1 MIITLSSM
9 IGVPKIYI
17 RTEQELPDKHRS
29 LPKPC
34 GKHSIPC
41 GFPRSAKPFFDA
53 DLLLVPSVVTLAEA
67 AEHPLEYFSHD
78 PEHGDYHYY
87 FHAAMYLFNP
97 IFIEICNY
105 TIK

>member
-1 MIITLSSM
+1 M

-29 LPKPC
+29 LPKPAENAR
-34 GKHSIPC
+34 
-41 GFPRSAKPFFDA
+41 FSADSLDA
-53 DLLLVPSVVTLAEA
+53 GLLLVPPVVALAEA

-105 TIK
+105 TFK